1 MASEMPTPA
10 PVKTPTRTDE
20 LLSTLAERVGARF
33 AASTVF
39 GSPVERDGVTVI
51 PVATARF
58 GLGGGGGADPTKGQQ
73 GDGGGAAGTAAPA
86 GYIEIKGDRTRFVPV
101 VHPARMLALV
111 GGTILAALLILRP
124 RVSSPPAKSLRRR

>member
-1 MASEMPTPA
+1 MASEIPTA
-10 PVKTPTRTDE
+10 GPVPPSTRTDE

-51 PVATARF
+51 PVATTRF
-58 GLGGGGGADPTKGQQ
+58 GLGGGGGADPKKGQQ
-73 GDGGGAAGTAAPA
+73 GDGGGAAGSTAPA
-86 GYIEIKGDRTRFVPV
+86 GYIEMKGDRTRFVPV

-124 RVSSPPAKSLRRR
+124 RVGSPPANPRRRR